1 MKPLFGMDI
10 YDDAAF
16 YDVEFAGRD
25 HDIPFYLRQAQLA
38 GGPVLDVGC
47 GTGRITLPLA
57 RAGIDMAGL
66 DISRP
71 MLDRAQQK
79 AQAEGLQLA
88 WLEQDCRAIQVE
100 PVFALI
106 FSATNAMQ
114 HLHDLDSVLAFLV
127 TARQG
132 LRPGGMLL
140 LDVFNPD
147 VAKLSRGPEARYLH
161 KRFVDARGREI
172 RVEVATHYEPLTQIL
187 AFTLFYLH
195 GADELRTKSVRM
207 RCFFPEE
214 LLALC
219 HMAGLEVVHRYGA
232 YDESPFKGDSAKQI
246 LFCRAKETP

>member
-1 MKPLFGMDI
+1 MKPLYGMEI

-16 YDVEFAGRD
+16 YDVEFADRD
-25 HDIPFYLRQAQLA
+25 HDIAFYLRQAQLA

-66 DISRP
+66 DVSRP
-71 MLDRAQQK
+71 MLERAQQK

-88 WLEQDCRAIQVE
+88 WLEQDCRAIEVE

-114 HLHDLDSVLAFLV
+114 HLHDLDSVLAFLT

-147 VAKLSRGPEARYLH
+147 VAKLCRGPELRYVH
-161 KRFVDARGREI
+161 KTFADAQGREI
-172 RVEVATHYEPLTQIL
+172 RVEVATQYEPATQIL
-187 AFTLFYLH
+187 AFTLFYLQ
-195 GADELRTKSVRM
+195 GADEIRTKSVRM

-219 HMAGLEVVHRYGA
+219 RMAGFDVVHRYGA

-246 LFCRAKETP
+246 LFCRAKVAA